1 MNKFLTLAVIL
12 TAGISTSHAQLK
24 GALKSAKEKTE
35 KAVES
40 VPSTSGSSSGS
51 SGTKPAGSMNGEPAY
66 DPESATYRAF
76 SITRDEISS
85 AKNILK
91 DGEWNKNVEGR
102 NDDATRYLAKA
113 KENLT
118 KLQNDPIESK
128 KPYVK
133 DLAASWDETEALRK
147 EKFETYTLNQD
158 YSKKLDEFH
167 RFAMN
172 GWEISDK
179 SLEPSYAGYH
189 KFKSEF
195 ETKRPDYV
203 KDGYVQKRFADIDNY
218 FNVEVYKVVP
228 ELNAQVDAVIKR
240 IHEKNSDGEESYL
253 LNAKSYQKEFEQPLA
268 DILYNKQY
276 LLENKTEI
284 NAVQAKL
291 EKEKAV
297 LYEYVS
303 SGKCDAHRAKF
314 HQKMVDA
321 VRLAPKKMSNPKYEG
336 MALAGVEKGKATR
349 AVITSDIWLVK
360 KNEWGLPL
368 YKYLPVDIAVTID
381 GKCWLAYGQIR
392 KDYEGGGQYGG
403 DYFNY
408 WGSQEE
414 MNCANTMK

>member
-1 MNKFLTLAVIL
+1 MNKFLTLSVIL
-12 TAGISTSHAQLK
+12 LTTIPLSHAQLK

-51 SGTKPAGSMNGEPAY
+51 SGTKPAGSINGEPAY
-66 DPESATYRAF
+66 DPESPTYRAY
-76 SITRDEISS
+76 SIVRDEINST
-85 AKNILK
+85 KNILG
-91 DGEWNKNVEGR
+91 DDHWNKNVEGR
-102 NDDATRYLAKA
+102 NEDATRYLAKA

-118 KLQNDPIESK
+118 KLQNDPVESK

-133 DLAASWDETEALRK
+133 NLAASWDEVEATRK
-147 EKFETYTLNQD
+147 QKFEVYTLNKE
-158 YSKKLDEFH
+158 YSEKLDQYH
-167 RFAMN
+167 RFATS

-179 SLEPSYAGYH
+179 SLEASYTGYH

-203 KDGYVQKRFADIDNY
+203 KDGYVQKRFADVDNY

-276 LLENKTEI
+276 LLENKTDI
-284 NAVQAKL
+284 NAVQTKL

-297 LYEYVS
+297 LDEYVS
-303 SGKCDAHRAKF
+303 SGKCDAHRAKY

-403 DYFNY
+403 EYFNY